1 MSNIKYIVA
10 PSFSVA
16 SYWIKQLGL
25 KERVNIIT
33 REEQIIGRYFN
44 KDEIIF
50 IEGEKYDFPELK
62 AISFKYFDKY
72 MNLVLYA
79 KRRIR

>member
-33 REEQIIGRYFN
+33 REEQIRGVFFN

-50 IEGEKYDFPELK
+50 IEGEEYDFPEIK
-62 AISFKYFDKY
+62 AISFEYFNKY
-72 MNLVLYA
+72 MHLISDA

>member
-1 MSNIKYIVA
+1 MSNIKYIVS

-16 SYWIKQLGL
+16 SYWINQLGL
-25 KERVNIIT
+25 KKTVKVIT
-33 REEQIIGRYFN
+33 REEHIRGMFFN

-50 IEGEKYDFPELK
+50 IEGEEYNFAEIK
-62 AISFKYFDKY
+62 AISFINFHKY
-72 MNLVLYA
+72 MNLVSDA